1 MATLAR
7 ASRIA
12 ARRLPAILRPSP
24 VSSVP
29 VRFFS
34 QPLGNIFRDPSSI
47 PDGEFLDKYG
57 IDLTKLAK
65 QNLLDPVIG
74 RDDEI
79 RQTLQ
84 ILSRRRKNNP
94 MLIGEAGVG
103 KTAIL
108 EGLAVRIVN
117 GDVPSSMANKRIVS
131 LDMTSLLAGAKYQ
144 GEFEER
150 MQGVLRDVKNLPH
163 VVLFIDE
170 LHTIMGAGATG
181 QGASDAAQILKPSL
195 ARGDLHLVGAT
206 TLDEYRRHIEKD
218 QALTR
223 RFQTVYVPEPTVE
236 DTVAILRGLK
246 SKYEVH
252 HGVAIQ
258 DDALIAAAQLS
269 GRFLAERKQ
278 PDKSIDLIDEAAS
291 RLKLQQESK
300 PDVIYELERRLL
312 TKRIERAAM
321 TPKGGAKEL
330 DTYSKARLEKVEEEI
345 KVMEG
350 DLSALEETLAVEK
363 RALEDS
369 KVHKEG
375 LENAKA
381 ELLKAEKEG
390 NYEKAGEL
398 RWSKIPALEELV
410 EVDDSPENKAKLK
423 DIKASSMLQ
432 DVVTSEMV
440 AEVISAQTGIPL
452 AKLSGESTTALLN
465 LETDLVK
472 SVVGQDHVL
481 RTISDSVR
489 LNRTGL
495 GASNERPNGVFL
507 FLGPT
512 GVGKTELA
520 KALSSLVFDPTV
532 PMTRIDMSEYMEKHS
547 VSRLVGAPPGYIG
560 HEEGGQL
567 TEAVRRRPYQIV
579 LFDEF
584 EKAHRDVWNVLL
596 QVFDEGFLTDSQGR
610 KVDFRNTVCIMTS
623 NLGSEV
629 ISMMPEKYLGSE
641 PEVEAAIMDVV
652 RSELS
657 PELLNRIDAVS
668 IFNRLQRPAMRR
680 IVDIQ
685 LERISERIMDGAR
698 LRLAVDDGARDVLA
712 DLGYD
717 VKYGARPLLRVLNSD
732 VMVPMSRLLLEGQLT
747 AGDTVEVIVRES
759 EPAEGGGLDDN
770 DRGVLVRRMA
780 TEEHNGSAGV
790 GRGDGRGDGGGSG
803 DGHFNGGGD
812 TGK

>member
-1 MATLAR
+1 
-7 ASRIA
+7 
-12 ARRLPAILRPSP
+12 
-24 VSSVP
+24 
-29 VRFFS
+29 
-34 QPLGNIFRDPSSI
+34 
-47 PDGEFLDKYG
+47 
-57 IDLTKLAK
+57 
-65 QNLLDPVIG
+65 
-74 RDDEI
+74 
-79 RQTLQ
+79 
-84 ILSRRRKNNP
+84 
-94 MLIGEAGVG
+94 
-103 KTAIL
+103 
-108 EGLAVRIVN
+108 
-117 GDVPSSMANKRIVS
+117 
-131 LDMTSLLAGAKYQ
+131 
-144 GEFEER
+144 
-150 MQGVLRDVKNLPH
+150 
-163 VVLFIDE
+163 
-170 LHTIMGAGATG
+170 
-181 QGASDAAQILKPSL
+181 
-195 ARGDLHLVGAT
+195 
-206 TLDEYRRHIEKD
+206 
-218 QALTR
+218 
-223 RFQTVYVPEPTVE
+223 
-236 DTVAILRGLK
+236 
-246 SKYEVH
+246 
-252 HGVAIQ
+252 
-258 DDALIAAAQLS
+258 
-269 GRFLAERKQ
+269 
-278 PDKSIDLIDEAAS
+278 
-291 RLKLQQESK
+291 
-300 PDVIYELERRLL
+300 
-312 TKRIERAAM
+312 M

-381 ELLKAEKEG
+381 ELLTAEKEG

-432 DVVTSEMV
+432 DVVTEEMI

-481 RTISDSVR
+481 RAISDSVR

-717 VKYGARPLLRVLNSD
+717 VKYGARPLLRLLNSD
-732 VMVPMSRLLLEGQLT
+732 VMVPMSRLLLEVRIYMGQSIRAVSVSITPLPCLHLRPPSR
-747 AGDTVEVIVRES
+747 A
-759 EPAEGGGLDDN
+759 N
-770 DRGVLVRRMA
+770 
-780 TEEHNGSAGV
+780 
-790 GRGDGRGDGGGSG
+790 
-803 DGHFNGGGD
+803 
-812 TGK
+812 

>member
-1 MATLAR
+1 
-7 ASRIA
+7 
-12 ARRLPAILRPSP
+12 
-24 VSSVP
+24 
-29 VRFFS
+29 
-34 QPLGNIFRDPSSI
+34 
-47 PDGEFLDKYG
+47 
-57 IDLTKLAK
+57 
-65 QNLLDPVIG
+65 
-74 RDDEI
+74 
-79 RQTLQ
+79 
-84 ILSRRRKNNP
+84 
-94 MLIGEAGVG
+94 
-103 KTAIL
+103 
-108 EGLAVRIVN
+108 
-117 GDVPSSMANKRIVS
+117 
-131 LDMTSLLAGAKYQ
+131 
-144 GEFEER
+144 
-150 MQGVLRDVKNLPH
+150 
-163 VVLFIDE
+163 
-170 LHTIMGAGATG
+170 
-181 QGASDAAQILKPSL
+181 
-195 ARGDLHLVGAT
+195 
-206 TLDEYRRHIEKD
+206 
-218 QALTR
+218 
-223 RFQTVYVPEPTVE
+223 
-236 DTVAILRGLK
+236 
-246 SKYEVH
+246 
-252 HGVAIQ
+252 
-258 DDALIAAAQLS
+258 
-269 GRFLAERKQ
+269 
-278 PDKSIDLIDEAAS
+278 LIDEAAS